1 MRPCDKDR
9 IAYNPVV
16 IDTNLVGK
24 HTYKFHI
31 SLFVHMSMI
40 GCPANLS
47 LTASPKKT
55 QPMKM
60 QRLSLTCLHIQNG
73 YRLDDFRHGNPIKQI
88 HYSHA
93 TK

>member
-1 MRPCDKDR
+1 
-9 IAYNPVV
+9 
-16 IDTNLVGK
+16 
-24 HTYKFHI
+24 
-31 SLFVHMSMI
+31 MI

-60 QRLSLTCLHIQNG
+60 QRLSLTSLHIQNG
-73 YRLDDFRHGNPIKQI
+73 YRLDDFRHGNPVKQI